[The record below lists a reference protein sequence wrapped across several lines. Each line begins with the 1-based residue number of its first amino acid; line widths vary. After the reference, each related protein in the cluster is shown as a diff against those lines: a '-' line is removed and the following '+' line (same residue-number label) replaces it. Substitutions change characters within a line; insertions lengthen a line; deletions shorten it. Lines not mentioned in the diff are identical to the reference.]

1 MTTDPQTAAFD
12 AEVRAYIY
20 DHTMRRDVPPT
31 VAHTARA
38 LQQPRTA
45 IRDAYARLDAGHIL
59 VLDED
64 GERITM
70 ALPFS
75 GVPTPFVVRAG
86 RRAYWGNCM
95 WDALGI
101 VAMIEQQA
109 RILTSCADCSNALTV
124 WFTNGALAGDDG
136 VVHFALPARHWWDN
150 IRFT

>member
-1 MTTDPQTAAFD
+1 MTPDPENAAFD
-12 AEVRAYIY
+12 AEVRTYIY
-20 DHTMRRDVPPT
+20 DHTIRRGVPPT
-31 VAHTARA
+31 AGQTAGA
-38 LQQPRTA
+38 LQQPWAA
-45 IRDAYARLDAGHIL
+45 IRAAYARLDAGHIL

-86 RRAYWGNCM
+86 RRTYWGNCM

-101 VAMIEQQA
+101 AAMIGPNA

-124 WFTNGALAGDDG
+124 WFTNGAPAGDDG